1 MISFFVAFGL
11 EALLYN
17 NKLWAKLSVG
27 LVLAGVVLLVC
38 WCVLTRVDFSLLG
51 RLQGLKDGLVGFI
64 RSLRGKASEPG
75 PDAGDGGGGDDH
87 GESGVLSRS
96 EVFTK
101 PFDRLQW
108 RRRSRAS
115 TAPSLGGPPDATGME
130 MNEVNDKASR
140 SAV

>member
-51 RLQGLKDGLVGFI
+51 RVQGPKDGRVNFT
-64 RSLRGKASEPG
+64 RSLRGRASEPG
-75 PDAGDGGGGDDH
+75 SDEGDRWGGDYH

-101 PFDRLQW
+101 PFNRLQW

-115 TAPSLGGPPDATGME
+115 TAPSLGGPPDAAGME
-130 MNEVNDKASR
+130 MNEANDEASR